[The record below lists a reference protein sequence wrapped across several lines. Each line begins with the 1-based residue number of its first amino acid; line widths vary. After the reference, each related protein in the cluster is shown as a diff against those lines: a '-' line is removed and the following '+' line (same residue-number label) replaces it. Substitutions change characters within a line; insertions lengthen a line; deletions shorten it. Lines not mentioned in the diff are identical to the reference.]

1 MEQLPDDPVT
11 ADTAHLL
18 EAHLALIQRYLDA
31 GTPADRAVL
40 EGDIQAMPAFAA
52 LENQL
57 HPDLH
62 LFIAPSP
69 SALLKKIKSLP
80 PVFHLRCVLR
90 SAVDAE
96 HGRHH
101 FYADI
106 DRKADG
112 LLSLL
117 IVEPADLRDNVNGL
131 AILLQL
137 FILMLPDESFTYR
150 RITCFSTAVQKSG
163 SDCLLFCVDFAL
175 KAYRH
180 AAQFEALHAIHQSG
194 RAVGNEAGD
203 PIIER
208 NNQDNLIVAQAN
220 LLPFAFFEHA
230 QSATALRDVWGDDAR
245 AVEKIREIAAKRT
258 AGADR
263 KTYAPSSIEH
273 CRRQFLLQALR
284 SCKQSGENAGR

>member
-1 MEQLPDDPVT
+1 MEPLPDDPAT
-11 ADTAHLL
+11 PGAADAAHLL
-18 EAHLALIQRYLDA
+18 EQHLALIQQYLDD
-31 GTPADRAVL
+31 GIPADRAVL
-40 EGDIQAMPAFAA
+40 EGDIQAMPAFVA
-52 LENQL
+52 LENKL

-69 SALLKKIKSLP
+69 SALLKKINSLP

-137 FILMLPDESFTYR
+137 FILMLADASFTYR
-150 RITCFSTAVQKSG
+150 RISCFSTAVQKSG

-180 AAQFEALHAIHQSG
+180 AAQFDALHAIHQSG
-194 RAVGNEAGD
+194 RAIGNDAGD
-203 PIIER
+203 PVIER
-208 NNQDNLIVAQAN
+208 NNQDNLIVAPAR

-230 QSATALRDVWGDDAR
+230 QSATALRSIWGDDPC
-245 AVEKIREIAAKRT
+245 AVEKIREITTKRT
-258 AGADR
+258 AGAG
-263 KTYAPSSIEH
+263 KQKYVPSSIEY

-284 SCKQSGENAGR
+284 YSKQSAEN

>member
-1 MEQLPDDPVT
+1 MDQLPDDPAT
-11 ADTAHLL
+11 ADAADTAQLL
-18 EAHLALIQRYLDA
+18 EQHLALIQRYLDA
-31 GTPADRAVL
+31 GIPADRAVL
-40 EGDIQAMPAFAA
+40 EGDILTMPAFVA
-52 LENQL
+52 LENKL
-57 HPDLH
+57 HPGLQ

-106 DRKADG
+106 ERKADG
-112 LLSLL
+112 LLSML

-137 FILMLPDESFTYR
+137 FILMLADESFTRR

-180 AAQFEALHAIHQSG
+180 TAQFEALHAIHQSG
-194 RAVGNEAGD
+194 HAIGNDAGD

-208 NNQDNLIVAQAN
+208 NNQDNLIVAPAT
-220 LLPFAFFEHA
+220 LLPFDFFEHA
-230 QSATALRDVWGDDAR
+230 QSATTLRGIWGDDPC
-245 AVEKIREIAAKRT
+245 AVEKIREIATKRT
-258 AGADR
+258 AGAD
-263 KTYAPSSIEH
+263 KQKYVPSSIEY
-273 CRRQFLLQALR
+273 CRRRFLLQALR
-284 SCKQSGENAGR
+284 DCRQSTEN